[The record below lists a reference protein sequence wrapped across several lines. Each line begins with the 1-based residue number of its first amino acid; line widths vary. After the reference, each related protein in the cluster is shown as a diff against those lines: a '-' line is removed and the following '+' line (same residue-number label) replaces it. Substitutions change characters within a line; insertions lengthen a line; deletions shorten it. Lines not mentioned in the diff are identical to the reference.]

1 MAHTVPARLTAAEG
15 RRFAFTVGGA
25 FVALAGVAWWRGRHT
40 LAIGLGALGTTLG
53 LLGLLVPTRLGPV
66 NRAWMGLAT
75 LLSRVTTPLFM
86 GLVFFVAILPIGL
99 VLRLLGKAPLR
110 TSRTAATF
118 WHARAAG
125 ARRSDLSR
133 QF

>member
-1 MAHTVPARLTAAEG
+1 
-15 RRFAFTVGGA
+15 VGGA

-40 LAIGLGALGTTLG
+40 IAIGLGALGTTLG

-86 GLVFFVAILPIGL
+86 GSSSSSPSCRSA
-99 VLRLLGKAPLR
+99 
-110 TSRTAATF
+110 SRC
-118 WHARAAG
+118 G
-125 ARRSDLSR
+125 C
-133 QF
+133 